1 MRKLLLLLIAA
12 TTFFAASSQ
21 PPAPMTDA
29 ERNYKKDSTLRA
41 TIHADSVKIEKQF
54 ANMEKWDK
62 LFARAEYPLIKEGKE
77 SKLGGII
84 PVKGVT
90 EIPDP
95 NIEYKLLFELTD
107 ANPDSIKSE
116 IDGGL
121 GEVARVINLHIAS
134 GVPQNKIT
142 PVIVIHGSALFAVST
157 NEYYQKKFKKD
168 NPSIKLINELKS
180 IGTKFII
187 CGQAMTF
194 HEMKI
199 EDFLPDVKLSLTAQT
214 VLTHYQLKGFVLNSI
229 KSE

>member
-1 MRKLLLLLIAA
+1 M
-12 TTFFAASSQ
+12 
-21 PPAPMTDA
+21 MTDA

-41 TIHADSVKIEKQF
+41 AIHADSVKIEKEF

-62 LFARAEYPLIKEGKE
+62 IFARAQYPVIKEARM
-77 SKLGGII
+77 GGII
-84 PVKGVT
+84 PVNGLT

-107 ANPDSIKSE
+107 NNPDSTIAE
-116 IDGGL
+116 TDRGL
-121 GEVARVINLHIAS
+121 SEVARVINLHIAS

-142 PVIVIHGSALFAVST
+142 PVVVMHGGALSAVSV
-157 NEYYQKKFKKD
+157 NEYYQKKYKKD
-168 NPSIKLINELKS
+168 NPNVKLINELKS

-194 HEMKI
+194 HDMKI

-214 VLTHYQLKGFVLNSI
+214 VLTHYQLKGFVLNTISAE
-229 KSE
+229 K

>member
-1 MRKLLLLLIAA
+1 MLLLITGASFFGAA
-12 TTFFAASSQ
+12 AQ
-21 PPAPMTDA
+21 PAMTAA
-29 ERNYKKDSTLRA
+29 ERNFKKDSMLRA
-41 TIHADSVKIEKQF
+41 AIHEDSVKIEKQF

-62 LFARAEYPLIKEGKE
+62 ILGAAEYPLIKEGKE
-77 SKLGGII
+77 AKMGGII
-84 PVKGVT
+84 PVKGVV

-95 NIEYKLLFELTD
+95 NIEYKLLFELTV
-107 ANPDSIKSE
+107 ANPDSTKSE
-116 IDGGL
+116 IDDGL

-142 PVIVIHGSALFAVST
+142 PVIIIHGSALFAVAT

-194 HEMKI
+194 FEMKI
-199 EDFLPDVKLSLTAQT
+199 ADFLPDTRLSLTAQT
-214 VLTHYQLKGFVLNSI
+214 VLTHYQLKGFVLNTISSA
-229 KSE
+229 K

>member
-1 MRKLLLLLIAA
+1 MLSGILFLAA
-12 TTFFAASSQ
+12 AAQ
-21 PPAPMTDA
+21 PTGMTDS
-29 ERNYKKDSTLRA
+29 ERNQKKDSALRA
-41 TIHADSVKIEKQF
+41 AIHADSVKIEKQF

-62 LFARAEYPLIKEGKE
+62 IFARAEFPLIKEAKM
-77 SKLGGII
+77 GGVI

-107 ANPDSIKSE
+107 SNPDSTRAE

-121 GEVARVINLHIAS
+121 SEVARVINLHIAS

-142 PVIVIHGSALFAVST
+142 PVIIIHGSALFAVAN

-180 IGTKFII
+180 IGTRIII

-199 EDFLPDVKLSLTAQT
+199 EDFLPDIKLSLTAQT
-214 VLTHYQLKGFVLNSI
+214 VLTHYQLKGFVKNTISAD
-229 KSE
+229 K